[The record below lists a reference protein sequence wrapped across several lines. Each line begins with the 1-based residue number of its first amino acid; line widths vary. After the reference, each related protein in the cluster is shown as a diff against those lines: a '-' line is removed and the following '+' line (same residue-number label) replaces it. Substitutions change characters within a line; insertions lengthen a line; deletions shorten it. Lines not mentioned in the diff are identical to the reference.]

1 MSPRQPLIAGNWK
14 MHGSA
19 AFVGDFCGEL
29 RAAALPE
36 AVTVVLLPPVAYL
49 AQTVAALAG
58 LGIDCGA
65 QNAHVESAGAFTGEV
80 APEMVADLGG
90 NWVLVGHSERRRYF
104 AETDELLAAKFAAA
118 LRAGLT
124 PIFCVGET
132 LEERGEGRAEAV
144 VCAQIAAVASRVGVA
159 AFGQGVMAYEP
170 VWAIGTGETATPEQA
185 QAMHSLI
192 RSEIAALDASAAS
205 AMRVLYGGSMNP
217 GNAEQLLSQPDID
230 GGLVGGASLKASE
243 FLQIV
248 GLASAA

>member
-29 RAAALPE
+29 REARLPE

-49 AQTVAALAG
+49 AQTVAAVAG

-65 QNAHVESAGAFTGEV
+65 QNAYVESAGAFTGEV
-80 APEMVADLGG
+80 APEMVGDLGG
-90 NWVLVGHSERRRYF
+90 SWVLVGHSERRRYF
-104 AETDELLAAKFAAA
+104 AETDDLLAGKFAAA

-132 LEERGEGRAEAV
+132 LEQRGEGRAEAV
-144 VCAQIAAVASRVGVA
+144 VCEQIAAVADRVGVA
-159 AFGQGVMAYEP
+159 AFVQGVVAYEP

-192 RSEIAALDASAAS
+192 RGEIAALDASAGS
-205 AMRVLYGGSMNP
+205 AMRVLYGGSMNA
-217 GNAEQLLSQPDID
+217 GNAGQLLSQPDID
-230 GGLVGGASLKASE
+230 GGLIGGASLQAAE

-248 GLASAA
+248 RLASAD